1 MLFAGFGVVHQ
12 RFVFLLSILVQVQL
26 TKSTVA
32 DLVGV
37 GADAQYAVVIV
48 SDEVFEG
55 FLGQP

>member
-37 GADAQYAVVIV
+37 GADLQYAVVSV